1 MFSLKFV
8 TFRNNFEYFSGL
20 IKMVEMVEKVAQF
33 LNKPIFSKNTLIR
46 KLLPVTF
53 VRKYSEVIFYVFFVT
68 KAVFR
73 CFRHI
78 SDIKLQMY
86 LGLQSVPGLSG
97 LS

>member
-53 VRKYSEVIFYVFFVT
+53 VRKYSEVIFLCLLHH
-68 KAVFR
+68 K
-73 CFRHI
+73 
-78 SDIKLQMY
+78 S
-86 LGLQSVPGLSG
+86 SV
-97 LS
+97 